1 MSDAAETKGPD
12 RALSVCH
19 ITARDWTFKQDVRG
33 YAAAGVRGLSVWWD
47 KLQAVGP
54 KAAAR
59 LLADAGLR
67 AVSMVGLPPLLAGD
81 AGMSEASFSTMMS
94 ALDACH
100 VLGIDRI
107 GLVPGP
113 SRGRSVERL
122 DGLVMSALQNLAPYA
137 IAREVVLALE
147 PVRNPYL
154 DYLYTLEHADR
165 LVNAAERDAVGLL
178 FDAWH
183 LCHEP
188 DLWAHVA
195 ASAPRISLVHVSD
208 WREPTRCHGDRL
220 IPGEGVLPLQQIDP
234 SRTRSR
240 RLLRILRCGDL
251 LAQRLGRRLRRR
263 AATLPVIFRRHRLGQ
278 RTAWSG
284 ECTWLTS

>member
-1 MSDAAETKGPD
+1 
-12 RALSVCH
+12 VCQ
-19 ITARDWTFKQDVRG
+19 ITTRDWTFEQGVRG

-47 KLQAVGP
+47 KLQAFGP

-100 VLGIDRI
+100 ALGIDRI

-122 DGLVMSALQNLAPYA
+122 DGLVVTALQNLAPHA
-137 IAREVVLALE
+137 IARGVVLALE

-154 DYLYTLEHADR
+154 DYLNTLEHADR
-165 LVNAAERDAVGLL
+165 LVKAAGRDAVGLL
-178 FDAWH
+178 FDVWH
-183 LCHEP
+183 LCQES

-208 WREPTRCHGDRL
+208 WREPTRCHDDRL
-220 IPGEGVLPLQQIDP
+220 IPGEGVLPLQQI
-234 SRTRSR
+234 
-240 RLLRILRCGDL
+240 LLGLDRAGYRGFYDVEIFSPDVWGADY
-251 LAQRLGRRLRRR
+251 ADVLRRCR
-263 AATLPVIFRRHRLGQ
+263 SFFDAIDWDSEPQGQ
-278 RTAWSG
+278 ENARG
-284 ECTWLTS
+284 

>member
-1 MSDAAETKGPD
+1 MSDAAETKRPD
-12 RALSVCH
+12 PALSVCQ
-19 ITARDWTFKQDVRG
+19 ITTRDWTFEQNVRG

-100 VLGIDRI
+100 ALGIDRI

-122 DGLVMSALQNLAPYA
+122 DGLMMTSLQNLAPYA
-137 IAREVVLALE
+137 IARGVVLALE

-154 DYLYTLEHADR
+154 DYLNTLEHADR
-165 LVNAAERDAVGLL
+165 LVKAAGRDAVGLL
-178 FDAWH
+178 LDVWH
-183 LCHEP
+183 LCQES

-208 WREPTRCHGDRL
+208 WREPTRCHDDRL
-220 IPGEGVLPLQQIDP
+220 IPGEGVLPLQQI
-234 SRTRSR
+234 
-240 RLLRILRCGDL
+240 LLGLDRAGYCGFYDVEIFSPDVWG
-251 LAQRLGRRLRRR
+251 ADYADVLRRCR
-263 AATLPVIFRRHRLGQ
+263 SFFDAIDWDSEPQGQ
-278 RTAWSG
+278 ENARG
-284 ECTWLTS
+284 